1 MAGGA
6 DANQQAKNGSPSS
19 GPNGRAMAALATT
32 PAAILDAPTRQF
44 YIRALD
50 AVEAAGVRFVV
61 AGAYALAYHAGI
73 VRHTKD
79 LDLFVRRQDV
89 PVALEALEKNLGTR
103 SDWAHPH
110 WLAKAWAAESDNT
123 DGAFIDFIF
132 RSANGMCEVDDAWLD
147 AACPGDVLGRPTPLC
162 PAEEI
167 IWSKA
172 WVMARERFDGA
183 DIAHLVQARGHE
195 LDWRRVIN
203 RFASGQN
210 GGERILLGHLLLFG
224 FAYPAER
231 EKVPTWVLDELMDRV
246 RAEPP
251 AEANV
256 CRGTL
261 LSWDQ
266 YLPDVK
272 ERGYDDARV
281 KPHGAL
287 SRKEVDHWTAAA
299 KS

>member
-1 MAGGA
+1 MVAQRHDSNVSPPHAGG
-6 DANQQAKNGSPSS
+6 NGAARRRWSPV
-19 GPNGRAMAALATT
+19 GVYTAAS
-32 PAAILDAPTRQF
+32 LDAPTRQF
-44 YIRALD
+44 YLRALD
-50 AVEAAGVRFVV
+50 AVEAAGVRYVV

-89 PVALEALEKNLGTR
+89 PLALESLEKTLGAR

-110 WLAKAWAAESDNT
+110 WLAKSWANERDNT
-123 DGAFIDFIF
+123 DGAFVDFIF

-147 AACPGDVLGRPTPLC
+147 SACPGDVLGRPTPLC
-162 PAEEI
+162 PVEEI

-195 LDWRRVIN
+195 MDWRRLVD
-203 RFASGQN
+203 RFASGNN
-210 GGERILLGHLLLFG
+210 GGERILLGHLMFFG
-224 FAYPAER
+224 FAYPAE
-231 EKVPTWVLDELMDRV
+231 KDKLPDWVVDELVSCIRS
-246 RAEPP
+246 EPV
-251 AEANV
+251 ETERV

-266 YLPDVK
+266 YLPDVT
-272 ERGYDDARV
+272 ERGYADARV
-281 KPHGAL
+281 QPNGSLTQA
-287 SRKEVDHWTAAA
+287 EVDRWTAAS
-299 KS
+299 K

>member
-1 MAGGA
+1 MAGGTETDKRPTPDSA
-6 DANQQAKNGSPSS
+6 SQ
-19 GPNGRAMAALATT
+19 GPNGHAMAALATA

-44 YIRALD
+44 YLRALD
-50 AVEAAGVRFVV
+50 TIEQAGVPFVV

-79 LDLFVRRQDV
+79 LDLFVRRKDV
-89 PVALEALEKNLGTR
+89 PKALEALEQNLGTR

-110 WLAKAWAAESDNT
+110 WLAKAHAAEADET

-132 RSANGMCEVDDAWLD
+132 RSANGMCEVDDAWLG
-147 AACPGDVLGRPTPLC
+147 AACPGDVLGRATPLC

-183 DIAHLVQARGHE
+183 DIAHLIQARGRDM
-195 LDWRRVIN
+195 DWRRLVN
-203 RFASGQN
+203 RFAAGRN
-210 GGERILLGHLLLFG
+210 GGERILLGHILLFS

-231 EKVPTWVLDELMDRV
+231 DKVPAWVMDELMDRV

-251 AEANV
+251 AEQNV

-272 ERGYDDARV
+272 ERGYVDARV
-281 KPHGAL
+281 KPHGSL
-287 SRKEVDHWTAAA
+287 SRAEVDRWTAAA

>member
-1 MAGGA
+1 MYQQTPPAPSTDPA
-6 DANQQAKNGSPSS
+6 DE
-19 GPNGRAMAALATT
+19 
-32 PAAILDAPTRQF
+32 PAAQLDAETKAF
-44 YIRALD
+44 YLRALD
-50 AVEAAGVRFVV
+50 ILDDAKVPFVV

-89 PVALEALEKNLGTR
+89 PTALEALEQNLGTR

-110 WLAKAWAAESDNT
+110 WLAKSYAAESDGT

-195 LDWRRVIN
+195 LDWRRLVH
-203 RFASGQN
+203 RFASSRN
-210 GGERILLGHLLLFG
+210 GGERVLLGHLLFFG

-231 EKVPTWVLDELMDRV
+231 EKVPAWVLEELMDRV
-246 RAEPP
+246 RAESP
-251 AEANV
+251 ATGKV
-256 CRGTL
+256 CRGTMV
-261 LSWDQ
+261 SWDQ

-272 ERGYDDARV
+272 DRGYADARIR
-281 KPHGAL
+281 PHGAL
-287 SRKEVDHWTAAA
+287 SRAEVEQWTNAE
-299 KS
+299 K

>member
-1 MAGGA
+1 MAVSG
-6 DANQQAKNGSPSS
+6 NGQRAAQKA
-19 GPNGRAMAALATT
+19 GPGCAHNGHPLAALATA

-44 YIRALD
+44 YLRAMD
-50 AVEAAGVRFVV
+50 AVEQAGVRFVV

-89 PVALEALEKNLGTR
+89 ETALAALEENLGTR

-110 WLAKAWAAESDNT
+110 WLAKAYADEADGT

-183 DIAHLVQARGHE
+183 DIAHLVQARGRE
-195 LDWRRVIN
+195 LDWRRLVD
-203 RFASGQN
+203 RFASGRN
-210 GGERILLGHLLLFG
+210 GGERILLSHLLTFG

-231 EKVPTWVLDELMDRV
+231 DKVPGWVIDELVERV
-246 RAEPP
+246 RNEPP
-251 AEANV
+251 ADAKI
-256 CRGTL
+256 CRGTM

-266 YLPDVK
+266 YLPDIT
-272 ERGYDDARV
+272 ERGYADARV
-281 KPHGAL
+281 RPHGAL
-287 SRKEVDHWTAAA
+287 TRAEVDQWTAAA
-299 KS
+299 K